1 MASDTC
7 GQILCSDWLS
17 ERVRWNDLPARG
29 CPLRS
34 RADKTLRGAD
44 LQSLSFLDKVGDAVA
59 KRGIRPYMYVDT
71 VQSRYT
77 FITSRLTMLYQI

>member
-7 GQILCSDWLS
+7 GQILCSDWPS
-17 ERVRWNDLPARG
+17 EQVRWDDLPARG
-29 CPLRS
+29 CPPRS
-34 RADKTLRGAD
+34 RGEKTLRGAD

-59 KRGIRPYMYVDT
+59 KRGIRPYMYVNT

-77 FITSRLTMLYQI
+77 FIISRLTMLYQI

>member
-17 ERVRWNDLPARG
+17 EQVRWDDLPARG
-29 CPLRS
+29 CPLKS
-34 RADKTLRGAD
+34 RAEETLRGAD

>member
-17 ERVRWNDLPARG
+17 EQVRWDDLPARG

-34 RADKTLRGAD
+34 HAEKTLRGAD

>member
-7 GQILCSDWLS
+7 GQILCSDWLY
-17 ERVRWNDLPARG
+17 EQVRWYDLPARG

-34 RADKTLRGAD
+34 RAEKTLRGAD

>member
-17 ERVRWNDLPARG
+17 EQVRWNDLPARG

-34 RADKTLRGAD
+34 RAEKTLRGAD
-44 LQSLSFLDKVGDAVA
+44 LQSLSFLDKVSDAVE